1 MFTGIIEEVG
11 YINDIVDTENGKR
24 FSIAAKKILLDTD
37 EGDSIS
43 VNGVCLTAFDIKHN
57 LFKVDLVEETL
68 GKTNLGEL
76 LIGSSINLERS
87 LTLSTRIGGH
97 ILQGH
102 VECVGTLIDKTIK
115 GDSQLLKISIAA
127 DKMKYCIPKGSIA
140 IDGISLTIAE
150 INKNIISIAIIPHT
164 IKNTNLES
172 KEIGDSFNIETDILG
187 KYIERL
193 ISSHANL
200 DSLDELLFDKM
211 KYWELGET

>member
-11 YINDIVDTENGKR
+11 FIHKISDTKNGKR
-24 FSIAAKKILLDTD
+24 FIIKSDKILSDVH
-37 EGDSIS
+37 EGDSVS
-43 VNGVCLTAFDIKHN
+43 VNGVCLTAFDIKNN
-57 LFKVDLVEETL
+57 LFNVDLVEETL
-68 GKTNLGEL
+68 SKTNLGDL
-76 LIGSSINLERS
+76 FIGSSVNLERS

-115 GDSQLLKISIAA
+115 GDSQFLKISIAQ

-140 IDGISLTIAE
+140 IDGISLTIAD

-164 IKNTNLES
+164 IKNTNLET
-172 KEIGDSFNIETDILG
+172 KKVGDLLNIETDILG

-193 ISSHANL
+193 VSSHVSL
-200 DSLDELLFDKM
+200 DSLDELLFNKM

>member
-11 YINDIVDTENGKR
+11 QIQNIDDTDNGKR
-24 FSIAAKKILLDTD
+24 FSIKAEKIISDIH

-43 VNGVCLTAFDIKHN
+43 VNGVCLTAFDIKSN
-57 LFKVDLVEETL
+57 LFNVDLVDETL
-68 GKTNLGEL
+68 DKTNLGGL
-76 LIGSSINLERS
+76 LVGSRLNLERS
-87 LTLSTRIGGH
+87 LTLSSRIGGH

-115 GDSQLLKISIAA
+115 GDSQLLKISISA
-127 DKMKYCIPKGSIA
+127 DRMRYCIPKGSIA
-140 IDGISLTIAE
+140 IDGISLTIAN

-172 KEIGDSFNIETDILG
+172 KNVGDLLNIETDILG

-193 ISSHANL
+193 ISSHVSL
-200 DSLDELLFDKM
+200 DNLDELLFDKM